1 MLSQLS
7 YDPIRPSVLQPT
19 SLLYN
24 YPLLN
29 VNCFFHFFVF
39 CFIFYHFSLDTIERA
54 VVEKIIWILLLR
66 NLNPNDS
73 FSSDRPHN
81 LYHSTFSHKSE
92 KSPDCSEDLS
102 DYILHRG
109 YVLYNSLSLHCVYN
123 FFKSGNVSTYYIVSF
138 CSITFCCVCCVMADI
153 YHDVLK
159 FCINFFECPAETFAV
174 L

>member
-1 MLSQLS
+1 MFVRFTTDFVIIQLS
-7 YDPIRPSVLQPT
+7 T
-19 SLLYN
+19 SKCQL
-24 YPLLN
+24 
-29 VNCFFHFFVF
+29 FFSLF
-39 CFIFYHFSLDTIERA
+39 CFIFTIFHSIPLNRQA
-54 VVEKIIWILLLR
+54 PEKNRL
-66 NLNPNDS
+66 DS

-81 LYHSTFSHKSE
+81 LYHPTFSHKSE

>member
-1 MLSQLS
+1 MWK
-7 YDPIRPSVLQPT
+7 
-19 SLLYN
+19 SLLTQ
-24 YPLLN
+24 
-29 VNCFFHFFVF
+29 
-39 CFIFYHFSLDTIERA
+39 FSPQKA
-54 VVEKIIWILLLR
+54 PWNGLR

-81 LYHSTFSHKSE
+81 LYHSTFSHKPE

-123 FFKSGNVSTYYIVSF
+123 FFKSGNVSTCYIVAF
-138 CSITFCCVCCVMADI
+138 HSITFCSI
-153 YHDVLK
+153 YHVVCDVDHDLLK
-159 FCINFFECPAETFAV
+159 LAVYFFECPAQSFAV

>member
-1 MLSQLS
+1 MST
-7 YDPIRPSVLQPT
+7 I
-19 SLLYN
+19 
-24 YPLLN
+24 
-29 VNCFFHFFVF
+29 FFIFLFY
-39 CFIFYHFSLDTIERA
+39 FYHFSFDTIEQTSA
-54 VVEKIIWILLLR
+54 EKRIVWILFPATAHTTYIIQHFR
-66 NLNPNDS
+66 INQ
-73 FSSDRPHN
+73 
-81 LYHSTFSHKSE
+81 K

>member
-1 MLSQLS
+1 MFVRFTTDFVIIQLS
-7 YDPIRPSVLQPT
+7 T
-19 SLLYN
+19 SKCQL
-24 YPLLN
+24 
-29 VNCFFHFFVF
+29 FF
-39 CFIFYHFSLDTIERA
+39 CFIFTIFHSIPLNRQA
-54 VVEKIIWILLLR
+54 PEKESFR
-66 NLNPNDS
+66 F
-73 FSSDRPHN
+73 FSSDRAHT
-81 LYHSTFSHKSE
+81 LYHSTFSHKPE

-138 CSITFCCVCCVMADI
+138 CSVTFCCVCCVVADI

>member
-1 MLSQLS
+1 MST
-7 YDPIRPSVLQPT
+7 I
-19 SLLYN
+19 
-24 YPLLN
+24 
-29 VNCFFHFFVF
+29 F
-39 CFIFYHFSLDTIERA
+39 FIFLFYFLPFFIRYHWTDKRWKKNRL
-54 VVEKIIWILLLR
+54 
-66 NLNPNDS
+66 DS

-102 DYILHRG
+102 NYILHRG

>member
-1 MLSQLS
+1 MWK
-7 YDPIRPSVLQPT
+7 
-19 SLLYN
+19 
-24 YPLLN
+24 PLLTQ
-29 VNCFFHFFVF
+29 
-39 CFIFYHFSLDTIERA
+39 FSPQKAPRNG
-54 VVEKIIWILLLR
+54 LR

-81 LYHSTFSHKSE
+81 LYHSTFSHKPE

-138 CSITFCCVCCVMADI
+138 CSVTFCCVCCVVADI

>member
-1 MLSQLS
+1 MST
-7 YDPIRPSVLQPT
+7 I
-19 SLLYN
+19 
-24 YPLLN
+24 
-29 VNCFFHFFVF
+29 FFIFLFY
-39 CFIFYHFSLDTIERA
+39 FYHFSFDAIEQTSAGKRI
-54 VVEKIIWILLLR
+54 VWILFPETANTTCIIQRFCTNQKISGFLR
-66 NLNPNDS
+66 R
-73 FSSDRPHN
+73 F
-81 LYHSTFSHKSE
+81 
-92 KSPDCSEDLS
+92 S

-138 CSITFCCVCCVMADI
+138 CSVTFCCVCCVMADI

>member
-1 MLSQLS
+1 MST
-7 YDPIRPSVLQPT
+7 I
-19 SLLYN
+19 
-24 YPLLN
+24 
-29 VNCFFHFFVF
+29 FFHFFVLF
-39 CFIFYHFSLDTIERA
+39 LPFFIRYHGTDKRWKNNRLDY
-54 VVEKIIWILLLR
+54 
-66 NLNPNDS
+66 

-159 FCINFFECPAETFAV
+159 FCINFFECPAETFTV